1 MLCSDFI
8 LEVSTSHKTWP
19 INHCVTGQE
28 EAKAKAQ
35 SNTLIPQFPVLWV
48 RIMLWKQT
56 IRQRQMQDLRSV
68 SQAQKTCQH
77 STAGW
82 PRIYRWFHWSG
93 PPLKGPFTILSS
105 LSRAQRFGC
114 QTQKQLAAETL
125 QEQHKNDL
133 NGSCILFRQENPSDI
148 VMFSALYSNVDMEME
163 VIWWKEK
170 GGGEWT
176 DDKQNMKM
184 K

>member
-1 MLCSDFI
+1 MLCSNFI
-8 LEVSTSHKTWP
+8 LEASPSHKTWP
-19 INHCVTGQE
+19 INRCMTGQE

-35 SNTLIPQFPVLWV
+35 SNTLIPLFPVLWV
-48 RIMLWKQT
+48 RIMPWKQT
-56 IRQRQMQDLRSV
+56 IRQRQTQDLWSV
-68 SQAQKTCQH
+68 SQAQKAANTPQLAGLE
-77 STAGW
+77 STDDFIGW
-82 PRIYRWFHWSG
+82 A
-93 PPLKGPFTILSS
+93 PLKGPFTILSS

-114 QTQKQLAAETL
+114 QTQKQLEAETL
-125 QEQHKNDL
+125 QEQHKSDL

-170 GGGEWT
+170 GGGGWT
-176 DDKQNMKM
+176 DGKQNMKM